1 MSDPHS
7 FRVFVVDDEPLLL
20 ELSEILLADTCA
32 VECFSSAAACL
43 ARAEQQVPDL
53 FLLDVRSA
61 DMFMNAH
68 IPTAVNIPLADLT
81 ASLNKLPKDKLIVAY
96 CGNLTCALAPKAALE
111 LAQKGFEVKQLTGGL
126 ELWQEKGFPVQKK
139 H

>member
-1 MSDPHS
+1 MPTQTKAAPKTQLAISA
-7 FRVFVVDDEPLLL
+7 VDYFSAKLAYEMTPWTLKNTL
-20 ELSEILLADTCA
+20 ETKP
-32 VECFSSAAACL
+32 SS
-43 ARAEQQVPDL
+43 L